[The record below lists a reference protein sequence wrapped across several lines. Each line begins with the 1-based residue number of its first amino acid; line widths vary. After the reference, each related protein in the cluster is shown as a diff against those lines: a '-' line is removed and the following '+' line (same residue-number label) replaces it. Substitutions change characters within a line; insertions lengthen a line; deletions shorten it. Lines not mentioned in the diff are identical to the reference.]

1 LATLPKPPEVQPEP
15 QEEVLAPSTGGNGP
29 GFRGGDIDDGND
41 DWRARFYARN
51 RPVPPDVYRAGIFYG
66 IASIVSLFATL
77 TAMLTIRWVGSRE
90 WRPIQ
95 LPEILYANTA
105 ILVVSSFALQLARI
119 HADDARRFA
128 RYAGATLA
136 LGLAFVAGQLIAWRQ
151 LLSEGVYV
159 ASNPGSALFYT
170 MTAAHAVHLLGGIIA
185 LLWLVSRARHL
196 RTTGKLGLA
205 AEVVGIYWHF
215 MDGLW
220 LFLMGLLLL
229 GVQGRGF
236 GISL

>member
-1 LATLPKPPEVQPEP
+1 LATLPKPPDVQAEPED
-15 QEEVLAPSTGGNGP
+15 EILAPSTGGSGP
-29 GFRGGDIDDGND
+29 GFRGGDVDDWDD

-51 RPVPPDVYRAGIFYG
+51 RPVPPDVYRAGMLYG
-66 IASIVSLFATL
+66 IGSIVSLFATMA
-77 TAMLTIRWVGSRE
+77 AMLTIRWVGSKE

-95 LPEILYANTA
+95 LPEILYANT
-105 ILVVSSFALQLARI
+105 IVLVMSSFSLQLARI
-119 HADDARRFA
+119 YADDSRRFA
-128 RYAGATLA
+128 RYVGATLA
-136 LGLAFVAGQLIAWRQ
+136 LGLAFVAGQVIAWRQ
-151 LLSEGVYV
+151 LLLQGVYV

-170 MTAAHAVHLLGGIIA
+170 MTAAHAIHLLGGIIS

-220 LFLMGLLLL
+220 VFLMALLFL

-236 GISL
+236 GLSL